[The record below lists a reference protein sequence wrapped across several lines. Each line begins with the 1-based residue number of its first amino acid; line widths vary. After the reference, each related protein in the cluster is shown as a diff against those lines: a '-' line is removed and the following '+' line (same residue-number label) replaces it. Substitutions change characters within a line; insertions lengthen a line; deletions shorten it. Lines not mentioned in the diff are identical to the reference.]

1 MKKKL
6 SLLAFVTKEVRGEK
20 NGKPSKTNPTMGVD
34 LKQAINAVSK
44 GLPLNLKSKM
54 PVYHQD
60 EQFMPKPQ
68 TLDLVDY
75 EQLYKDNQKNLEE
88 KRKKVKD
95 YEQKKAEYFAKKRAE
110 KSAERN
116 EENQNH

>member
-1 MKKKL
+1 MKKL
-6 SLLAFVTKEVRGEK
+6 TLLAFVRKEPRGEK

-34 LKQAINAVSK
+34 LKQAILAVSK

-54 PVYHQD
+54 PVYHSD

-75 EQLYKDNQKNLEE
+75 EQLYKENKKNLEE
-88 KRKKVKD
+88 KREKVKD
-95 YEQKKAEYFAKKRAE
+95 YEQKKAEYYAKKRAE
-110 KSAERN
+110 KQSS
-116 EENQNH
+116 QQQD